1 MTDSRYVVSL
11 EDLEPYSPPLHEG
24 TVNRRLL
31 PADLGAGFEM
41 AHGTL
46 APGGSASRHLH
57 RTEWQVIYMLDG
69 TGELEIGDEPRRALK
84 AGDMVRIPPG
94 TPHLFEVTGER
105 PAKVIVIYSPPLGA
119 DGFVGA

>member
-57 RTEWQVIYMLDG
+57 RSEWQVIYMLDG
-69 TGELEIGDEPRRALK
+69 TAELEIGDEPRRPLA

-94 TPHLFEVTGER
+94 TPHLFDVTGDV
-105 PAKVIVIYSPPLGA
+105 PAKVLVIYSPPLGP
-119 DGFVGA
+119 DGFVPA